1 MDTSIDDPYPVSPL
15 GRLLL
20 SAGKLLLRC
29 YSNAQ
34 LNSPELSSPGLEGAG
49 QTLFAAVNSGSVMF
63 YVVTGLLLL
72 LLLLLSA
79 LVSGSEV
86 AFFSLSTNDVAE
98 CRKSNGPAD
107 QRILHLLERPK
118 KLLATILILNN
129 FVNIAFVTLSTFVT
143 WHVVGSKTTEGLVVS
158 ILTFIVSF
166 AIVFF
171 GEVVPKVYAN
181 QNNLTFARFT
191 SSLLSFGYTFFS
203 PLAWI
208 LMTISNVIEKRV
220 ERKGYQ
226 LTVDNLNHA
235 LDITTKETTE
245 EEKGILKGIVNFGQ
259 LTVKQVMRSRMDITA
274 FDIELDFHELMD
286 KVNKSGYSRVPVYHE
301 TVDNIEG
308 ILYVKDLLPYLNENE
323 NFSWQKLLR
332 PAFFVPENKKID
344 SLLKDFQQKR
354 IHVAIVVDE
363 YGGTSGLITLED
375 IIEEIVGEIN
385 DEFDDDDVAY
395 NKLDD
400 STYIFEGK
408 TSLNDFCKIIN
419 EDPGIFEDIKGE
431 SESLGGLLLELNT
444 KLPRAGERIYYNK
457 FVFTVVSADMKRI
470 KRVRVLIKPIPTE
483 VNTGITIR

>member
-1 MDTSIDDPYPVSPL
+1 MTGQFLFNTSQGISKNL
-15 GRLLL
+15 GI
-20 SAGKLLLRC
+20 SG
-29 YSNAQ
+29 Q
-34 LNSPELSSPGLEGAG
+34 E
-49 QTLFAAVNSGSVMF
+49 QTLFAAVDSGNVVF
-63 YVVTGLLLL
+63 YVVTGLLLVTL
-72 LLLLLSA
+72 LGLSA

-86 AFFSLSTNDVAE
+86 AFFSFSTTDIAE
-98 CRKSNGPAD
+98 CRRSSTPAD
-107 QRILHLLERPK
+107 IRILHLLERPK

-143 WHVVGSKTTEGLVVS
+143 WRVVGSKTTEGLVVS
-158 ILTFIVSF
+158 VLTFLVTF

-181 QNNLTFARFT
+181 QNNLTFARYT
-191 SSLLSFGYTFFS
+191 SGLLSFGDTVFS
-203 PLAWI
+203 PLAWL
-208 LMTISNVIEKRV
+208 LMSISNIIEKRV

-226 LTVDNLNHA
+226 ITVDHLNHA
-235 LDITTKETTE
+235 LDITTTETTE

-259 LTVKQVMRSRMDITA
+259 LNVKQVMRSRMDITA
-274 FDIELDFHELMD
+274 FDIEYDFHELMD
-286 KVNKSGYSRVPVYHE
+286 KVNKSGYSRVPVFHE
-301 TVDNIEG
+301 TIDNLEG
-308 ILYVKDLLPYLNENE
+308 ILYVKDLLPYLNEDE
-323 NFSWQKLLR
+323 KFHWQALLR

-385 DEFDDDDVAY
+385 DEFDDDDIAY

-408 TSLNDFCKIIN
+408 TSLNDFCKIVN
-419 EDPGIFEDIKGE
+419 EDPAVFEDIKGE

-444 KLPRAGERIYYNK
+444 KLPRAGERIYYSK
-457 FVFTVVSADMKRI
+457 FVFTVVSADIKRI
-470 KRVRVLIKPIPTE
+470 KRVRVLIKPVVAETR
-483 VNTGITIR
+483 TGISVH